1 MFDSSRCRL
10 LRIAMEKKKK
20 EKKRNLSYNRSKS
33 YLTDFFSF
41 IEMFMF
47 FIVRTRSNQF

>member
-20 EKKRNLSYNRSKS
+20 RNLSSNRSKS